1 MYKNKNIN
9 KMMIIVKFF
18 LISAQVFIKKF
29 LNYSRRRMRSGYDD
43 TNRHPYIHLYN
54 NNYITSSHRD
64 AIEDGNFYKYL
75 GSNVY
80 RDITIN
86 GYHYNACDIYL
97 QT

>member
-1 MYKNKNIN
+1 
-9 KMMIIVKFF
+9 MMIIVKFF